1 MNIYKGLRFLH
12 GYINP
17 ANVADFSDQ
26 APRLHYGARTA
37 ANDIAPELG
46 NRAASRRRF
55 GAAAKAIKNL
65 PEVGCITGGCG

>member
-1 MNIYKGLRFLH
+1 MSIYTGLLFLH
-12 GYINP
+12 GDISP
-17 ANVADFSDQ
+17 ANVAAFSDE

-46 NRAASRRRF
+46 NRATSRRRF
-55 GAAAKAIKNL
+55 GADAKAARSL